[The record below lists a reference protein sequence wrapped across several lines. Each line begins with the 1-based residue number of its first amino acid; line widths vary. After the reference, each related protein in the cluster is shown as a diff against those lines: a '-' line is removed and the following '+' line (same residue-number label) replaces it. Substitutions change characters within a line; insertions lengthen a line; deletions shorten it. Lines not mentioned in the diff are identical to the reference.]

1 MDLRADTLLITLDKR
16 SYEVVEKVY
25 QTLPILGKNSIK
37 DTEYEVQN

>member
-25 QTLPILGKNSIK
+25 QSFFVL
-37 DTEYEVQN
+37 